1 MSISMKISK
10 LSLRGKTY
18 SYRSRIPQHLKERF
32 ASNGNDPEK
41 VLQISLK
48 THDPSIALARKKIVD
63 DWIANGGVGIV
74 DFVPPR
80 QHYLEQLA
88 LVHQQPIDK
97 PDGPNLGGF
106 RAPVIDPS
114 ILDGLQQGII
124 DPKTLTAE
132 TLAAIAAS
140 LADATGQ
147 PIPAKY
153 KYTLRDALG
162 DFRKLRRGEIQGK
175 TLAAYDRAVALYLD
189 DKSDVALDTIQAP
202 EVALWIDGLKAKTA
216 HATRVDHTNRLAKL
230 FTTALKRGH
239 CKERLNPFEDHQM
252 GMPDARPVKQMLDS
266 ELLNILPNLSSDEDR
281 AWAVLARYHG
291 CRMAE
296 LAFAEIVTE
305 EGIVCFSIKEI
316 EESEWSPKTD
326 AGTRLVPIRKAL
338 IAYAE
343 NYQPRLKNSRDYTK
357 RFGNVKKKLYPDRN
371 RTLVFHSLR
380 HTFTTFAYRQ
390 GYNEQQVSW
399 ITGHKDRRGSGES
412 AKRYFHGYSVAF
424 LSEIIESIPS
434 LEGFE

>member
-1 MSISMKISK
+1 MKISK

-18 SYRSRIPQHLKERF
+18 SYRSRIPQHLKERYS
-32 ASNGNDPEK
+32 SNGNDPEK
-41 VLQISLK
+41 VLQVSLK
-48 THDPSIALARKKIVD
+48 THDPSIALARKKLVD

-88 LVHQQPIDK
+88 LVQQQPIDK
-97 PDGPNLGGF
+97 PDGRNIGGL
-106 RAPVIDPS
+106 RAPLIDPS
-114 ILDGLQQGII
+114 ILDGLQQDIV

-140 LADATGQ
+140 LTDASGQ

-153 KYTLRDALG
+153 KYTLRDALD
-162 DFRKLRRGEIQGK
+162 DFRKLRRSEIQEK

-216 HATRVDHTNRLAKL
+216 RATRVDHTNRLAKL

-239 CKERLNPFEDHQM
+239 CKERLNPFKDHQM
-252 GMPDARPVKQMLDS
+252 GMPDARPVKRMLDS

-305 EGIVCFSIKEI
+305 EDIVCFSIKEI
-316 EESEWSPKTD
+316 EESDWSPKTD

-390 GYNEQQVSW
+390 GFNEQQVSW
-399 ITGHKDRRGSGES
+399 ITGHKDKRGSGES
-412 AKRYFHGYSVAF
+412 AKRYFHGYSVAY
-424 LSEIIESIPS
+424 LSEIIESIPALS
-434 LEGFE
+434 GFE

>member
-1 MSISMKISK
+1 MNIPK
-10 LSLRGKTY
+10 LSLRGSTY
-18 SYRSRIPQHLKERF
+18 SYRSRVPEHLKARY
-32 ASNGNDPEK
+32 ASNGNNPEK
-41 VLQISLK
+41 VVQLSLK
-48 THDPSIALARKKIVD
+48 TSDPSIALARAKIID
-63 DWIANGGVGIV
+63 SWIENGGVGIV

-97 PDGPNLGGF
+97 PDGTNLGGF

-162 DFRKLRRGEIQGK
+162 DFRKLRRGEIQEK

-216 HATRVDHTNRLAKL
+216 HATRVDHLNRLAKL

-252 GMPDARPVKQMLDS
+252 GMPDAKPVQQMRDI

-326 AGTRLVPIRKAL
+326 ASTRLVPIRKAL

>member
-132 TLAAIAAS
+132 TLAAIATS

-147 PIPAKY
+147 P
-153 KYTLRDALG
+153 
-162 DFRKLRRGEIQGK
+162 
-175 TLAAYDRAVALYLD
+175 
-189 DKSDVALDTIQAP
+189 
-202 EVALWIDGLKAKTA
+202 
-216 HATRVDHTNRLAKL
+216 
-230 FTTALKRGH
+230 
-239 CKERLNPFEDHQM
+239 
-252 GMPDARPVKQMLDS
+252 
-266 ELLNILPNLSSDEDR
+266 LS
-281 AWAVLARYHG
+281 
-291 CRMAE
+291 
-296 LAFAEIVTE
+296 
-305 EGIVCFSIKEI
+305 
-316 EESEWSPKTD
+316 
-326 AGTRLVPIRKAL
+326 L
-338 IAYAE
+338 I
-343 NYQPRLKNSRDYTK
+343 
-357 RFGNVKKKLYPDRN
+357 
-371 RTLVFHSLR
+371 H
-380 HTFTTFAYRQ
+380 
-390 GYNEQQVSW
+390 
-399 ITGHKDRRGSGES
+399 I
-412 AKRYFHGYSVAF
+412 
-424 LSEIIESIPS
+424 
-434 LEGFE
+434 

>member
-1 MSISMKISK
+1 MKISK

-18 SYRSRIPQHLKERF
+18 SYRSRVPEHLKARF
-32 ASNGNDPEK
+32 ASNGNNPEK
-41 VLQISLK
+41 IVQISLK
-48 THDPSIALARKKIVD
+48 THDPSIAIARKKIVD
-63 DWIANGGVGIV
+63 DWILNGGVGLI

-88 LVHQQPIDK
+88 LVQQQPVDEVYGIRE
-97 PDGPNLGGF
+97 PT
-106 RAPVIDPS
+106 IDPS
-114 ILDGLQQGII
+114 ILDGLQQGIL

-132 TLAAIAAS
+132 PLAAIAAT

-147 PIPAKY
+147 PQPSQY
-153 KYTLRDALG
+153 KYTLRDALA
-162 DFRKLRRGEIQGK
+162 DYRKLRRGEIQEK
-175 TLAAYDRAVALYLD
+175 TLAAYDRAVDLFLD
-189 DKSDVALDTIQAP
+189 DKSDVALDAIQAP

-216 HATRVDHTNRLAKL
+216 TATRVDHVNRLAKL

-252 GMPDARPVKQMLDS
+252 GMPDSKPVQQMLDG
-266 ELLNILPNLSSDEDR
+266 ELLSILPRLNSDEDR
-281 AWAVLARYHG
+281 AWAVLARHHG

-296 LAFAEIVTE
+296 LAYAEIVTV
-305 EGIVCFSIKEI
+305 EGVVCFSIKEI
-316 EESEWSPKTD
+316 EEAEWSPKTD

-343 NYQPRLKNSRDYTK
+343 KYQPSLKNPRDYTK

-380 HTFTTFAYRQ
+380 HTFTTLAYRQ

-399 ITGHKDRRGSGES
+399 VTGHKDKRGSGES
-412 AKRYFHGYSVAF
+412 AKRYFHGYSVAY
-424 LSEIIESIPS
+424 LSEIIESIPALS
-434 LEGFE
+434 GFE